1 MAKADRIARAMA
13 RIEAAARRIDAA
25 ARPGGDGD
33 PELVRKYAAL
43 REEAGSALADLDRL
57 IGALER

>member
-1 MAKADRIARAMA
+1 MAEGDRIARAMA
-13 RIEAAARRIDAA
+13 RIEAAAGRIDTA
-25 ARPGGDGD
+25 ARPVPDGD
-33 PELVRKYAAL
+33 PELARKYAAL

>member
-1 MAKADRIARAMA
+1 MAEGDRIARAMA
-13 RIEAAARRIDAA
+13 RIEAATRRIDAA
-25 ARPGGDGD
+25 ARPAGDGD
-33 PELVRKYAAL
+33 PELARKHARL

>member
-1 MAKADRIARAMA
+1 MAEGDRIARAMA
-13 RIEAAARRIDAA
+13 RIEAAAGRIDAA
-25 ARPGGDGD
+25 ARHAREGD
-33 PELVRKYAAL
+33 PELARKYARL